1 MNKLTLI
8 TVIFSG
14 VTIIGSWLY
23 YTAEIASFNKMNIES
38 IETNY
43 RNIAVHIVV
52 IVSVLL
58 TLVLSYNY
66 WNNSK
71 NQTTGQRTSSDS
83 KY

>member
-23 YTAEIASFNKMNIES
+23 YTAEISSFNKMNIES

-66 WNNSK
+66 WSNYRIQQIGEPELN
-71 NQTTGQRTSSDS
+71 
-83 KY
+83 